1 MINSN
6 AICSTFCTP
15 FKIHTKIHIE
25 FCESYRPF
33 EEYSVR
39 PNLYL
44 PLAAQLHTQS
54 TLFSTRAHALR
65 GVLLLLVTL
74 NRRPRCLTSNALL
87 PSNLVPVFHRIRHP
101 FRVEIGTRFSP
112 KMIPVFLQFWY
123 PFFANSGTRFS
134 QKWYPFPALCW
145 VFSEYIGHPRKTN
158 KNGYQFWGK
167 TGTKICEKRV
177 PNSEK
182 NGYQI
187 SRKTGTKF
195 GMVNVTKFG
204 WIRQAISRPSWIEF
218 EPLGGLSS
226 HSCPSG
232 QEDGVET
239 TS

>member
-1 MINSN
+1 MNPWRPIWY
-6 AICSTFCTP
+6 P
-15 FKIHTKIHIE
+15 FFIE
-25 FCESYRPF
+25 FGTHFGSK
-33 EEYSVR
+33 
-39 PNLYL
+39 
-44 PLAAQLHTQS
+44 
-54 TLFSTRAHALR
+54 
-65 GVLLLLVTL
+65 
-74 NRRPRCLTSNALL
+74 
-87 PSNLVPVFHRIRHP
+87 LVPVFLQKWYP
-101 FRVEIGTRFSP
+101 FFSNFGTRFSP
-112 KMIPVFLQFWY
+112 ILVPVF
-123 PFFANSGTRFS
+123 PKN
-134 QKWYPFPALCW
+134 WYPFPALCW

-177 PNSEK
+177 PNLEK

-232 QEDGVET
+232 QEDGVEI